1 LEAVCGK
8 SAELQHQGEQILIRQ
23 VAEQLKNP
31 RDIIKAV
38 TNQVEELAAAKKQIE
53 QLENQLSGFI
63 KDDLLNKAEQ
73 AGSSLFIGAV
83 VATES
88 AEMLKKLAHELRM
101 SGHNLVIVLG
111 ARIAGKAALAIGI
124 SDQLNATLS
133 LDAAGLIKS
142 KVAGLIKGGGGG
154 QKGLATAGGQ
164 DLNGIEP
171 AIQAVRSVLF

>member
-1 LEAVCGK
+1 
-8 SAELQHQGEQILIRQ
+8 
-23 VAEQLKNP
+23 
-31 RDIIKAV
+31 
-38 TNQVEELAAAKKQIE
+38 
-53 QLENQLSGFI
+53 
-63 KDDLLNKAEQ
+63 
-73 AGSSLFIGAV
+73 
-83 VATES
+83 
-88 AEMLKKLAHELRM
+88 MLKKLAHELRM
-101 SGHNLVIVLG
+101 SGNNLVIVLG